1 LIDIFQLPAITALED
16 LTIRII
22 PAAGKVARLAI
33 IPLHNLL
40 SDPALEGFHTALVF
54 KLSRMGGW
62 L

>member
-33 IPLHNLL
+33 TPVHNLL
-40 SDPALEGFHTALVF
+40 SDPALEGFHSALV
-54 KLSRMGGW
+54 SN
-62 L
+62 